1 MRLLKA
7 LLCAASIACSSLA
20 GAVTPFIDKMFIQGP
35 NKQYLMNSST
45 FFLPTDSLTM
55 NSPVYD
61 ARTVVINS
69 GVIGGL
75 DSLIPAGIESRAIN
89 VYRTVS

>member
-1 MRLLKA
+1 MYR
-7 LLCAASIACSSLA
+7 
-20 GAVTPFIDKMFIQGP
+20 IDCVGCGSNAIYRQNVCTGP

-75 DSLIPAGIESRAIN
+75 DSLIPAGIESRSIN